1 MAAEN
6 ERQESFFQ
14 KAGNVV
20 AATYNAVMRGG
31 EVQAFVRQGF
41 NELGAATKAF
51 PDSIQID
58 EPGAAFNPLYRDIPS
73 ETKNDQPSPS
83 DIGDGITAAPVR
95 TSTLQA
101 SQQNTAARGE
111 ASSVHGQG
119 GGIQGPE
126 HGVYG
131 PEHGV
136 YGRNNGTPG
145 PQAADQSQPE
155 SLPSPDEI
163 GDGKVAQKGNMYWRQ
178 QIKEERTGNQDGN
191 AGNDQNEQDRQRS
204 LPEEQQEQG
213 RGRGR

>member
-1 MAAEN
+1 MAADQPKDGFIKET
-6 ERQESFFQ
+6 SDGL
-14 KAGNVV
+14 KAAYQNF
-20 AATYNAVMRGG
+20 MRGG
-31 EVQAFVRQGF
+31 EIQAAARQGF
-41 NELGAATKAF
+41 NEIGAALKAF

-58 EPGAAFNPLYRDIPS
+58 EPGAVFNPLYRDMPS
-73 ETKNDQPSPS
+73 ETKADLPSPS
-83 DIGDGITAAPVR
+83 DIADGITAAPTK

-101 SQQNTAARGE
+101 GQQDTAARGE

-136 YGRNNGTPG
+136 YGRNNGALG
-145 PQAADQSQPE
+145 LQAADQDKPE
-155 SLPSPDEI
+155 SLPSPGEI
-163 GDGKVAQKGNMYWRQ
+163 GDGKVAQEGGMYWRQ
-178 QIKEERTGNQDGN
+178 KIKEERMGNQGGN
-191 AGNDQNEQDRQRS
+191 AGNDQNEQYRERS